1 MIDILRV
8 TCNGKEFIGYR
19 TVTGKRKLMQS
30 VTFNGKTEVDSA
42 QYKANEKDTIMLG
55 FAKLILSQLTTGR
68 SMNR

>member
-19 TVTGKRKLMQS
+19 TVTGKRKLTQS

-55 FAKLILSQLTTGR
+55 FAKLILSQLATGR